1 SNMSEYAREVKSLL
15 SPGPCYIPGYTG
27 HCPGLRFSMG
37 KPYGMLT
44 AELLSQRTWHP
55 ESDITHLSENI
66 PDDVFRKSIPG
77 YTGFIPRSRNYY
89 GCNYNVTCKKAQS
102 EVYLADQVKR
112 QQRSKRLPSINT
124 YGSEHLEVDNF
135 PVIFTQRAKSPVTA
149 ALDKVFVY
157 QSLQPFIPPGNPYQM
172 EDDNPKKYFIPGFT
186 GHVPFA
192 HNFYGKGFSI
202 TTNQALK
209 EYGKHQ
215 RRLKADERDPTHLP
229 TFYSS
234 KKGVIPG
241 FTGHIPGYKFMVGG
255 TVGRLSE
262 VAYGKTF
269 SKITDP

>member
-1 SNMSEYAREVKSLL
+1 MSEYVREVKSLL
-15 SPGPCYIPGYTG
+15 TPGPCYIPGYTG

-55 ESDITHLSENI
+55 ECDIAPLPENI
-66 PDDVFRKSIPG
+66 PDDVWRKSIPG
-77 YTGFIPRSRNYY
+77 FTGFIPRSRNYY
-89 GCNYNVTCKKAQS
+89 GCNYNLTCKKAQS
-102 EVYLADQVKR
+102 EVYLAEQVKK
-112 QQRSKRLPSINT
+112 QQRSKALPTINI
-124 YGSEHLEVDNF
+124 YGSQQHE
-135 PVIFTQRAKSPVTA
+135 RANSPVTA

-157 QSLQPFIPPGNPYQM
+157 KSLKPFIPQGSPYAM
-172 EDDNPKKYFIPGFT
+172 KDDNPKKYFIPGFT

-202 TTNQALK
+202 TTNQALI

-215 RRLKADERDPTHLP
+215 RRLKADERERTHLP

-241 FTGHIPGYKFMVGG
+241 FTGHVPGYKFMVGG
-255 TVGRLSE
+255 TLGRLSE
-262 VAYGKTF
+262 IAYGKTF

>member
-1 SNMSEYAREVKSLL
+1 MSEYAREVKSLL

-44 AELLSQRTWHP
+44 AELMSQRKWYP
-55 ESDITHLSENI
+55 ESDIAPLPENI
-66 PDDVFRKSIPG
+66 PDDVWRKSIPG
-77 YTGFIPRSRNYY
+77 YTGTEF
-89 GCNYNVTCKKAQS
+89 V
-102 EVYLADQVKR
+102 
-112 QQRSKRLPSINT
+112 
-124 YGSEHLEVDNF
+124 NF

-157 QSLQPFIPPGNPYQM
+157 KSLKPFIPSGSPYQM

-186 GHVPFA
+186 GHVPFS

-215 RRLKADERDPTHLP
+215 RRLKADERDRTHLP

-241 FTGHIPGYKFMVGG
+241 FTGHIPGYKFMVGS
-255 TVGRLSE
+255 TLGRLSE
-262 VAYGKTF
+262 ITYGKTF